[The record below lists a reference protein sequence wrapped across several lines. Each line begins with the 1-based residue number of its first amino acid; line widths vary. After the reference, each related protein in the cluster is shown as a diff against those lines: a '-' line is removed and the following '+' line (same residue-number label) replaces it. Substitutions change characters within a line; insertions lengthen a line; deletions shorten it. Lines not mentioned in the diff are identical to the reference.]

1 MNLLL
6 FSHRGC
12 DVLLVESICYSLVR
26 AGFVTC
32 VQVLLISRI
41 ICFWQLDV
49 SDDDEADSLIK
60 EAEGSDEEVENED
73 DDLLPF

>member
-1 MNLLL
+1 M
-6 FSHRGC
+6 
-12 DVLLVESICYSLVR
+12 LLVESICYSLVR

-41 ICFWQLDV
+41 I
-49 SDDDEADSLIK
+49 EADSLIK